1 MIKLWN
7 AEELSIMATNKSNYD
22 YEEII
27 EHFGREKIIS
37 RYEAIENL
45 MESFILKYNY
55 QDKVK
60 IADSVLNQAII
71 DYFMDIHR
79 LKNFH
84 HIDKINYIK
93 IHAYSAYWILRRK
106 PIQIIND
113 NEEDTELAF
122 VNENF
127 VATYL
132 MQFLRGKYKGVIIRK
147 EDRSEYND
155 FIDNLHY
162 VLRYRTITAQTLE
175 TILESYFAGQVFERS
190 IGNSD

>member
-1 MIKLWN
+1 
-7 AEELSIMATNKSNYD
+7 MATNKSNYD

-27 EHFGREKIIS
+27 EHFGKDKIIS
-37 RYEAIENL
+37 RYGAIESL
-45 MESFILKYNY
+45 MESFIQKCNY

-84 HIDKINYIK
+84 HIDKINYVK

-106 PIQIIND
+106 PIQIIQD
-113 NEEDTELAF
+113 DDEDTELAF

-132 MQFLRGKYKGVIIRK
+132 MQFLRGEYKGVLIRK
-147 EDRSEYND
+147 EDRLTYND
-155 FIDNLHY
+155 FTDNLHY

-190 IGNSD
+190 IGISD

>member
-1 MIKLWN
+1 M
-7 AEELSIMATNKSNYD
+7 EELSIMATNKSNYD

-45 MESFILKYNY
+45 MESFILKNNY

-60 IADSVLNQAII
+60 IADGVLNQAII

-113 NEEDTELAF
+113 DEEDTELAF

-132 MQFLRGKYKGVIIRK
+132 MQFLRGKYKGVTIRK

-175 TILESYFAGQVFERS
+175 TILESYFAGQIFERS